1 MPCVDCTSRQRGA
14 AIILALVT
22 VMLAAAIAAAAIGS
36 LGRSID
42 SSTGLQDQSQARLLA
57 RGAADWARNVLADDA
72 MRTTVDHLG
81 EPWAVKVPPTPVGD
95 AEVAG
100 EIQDWSGRFNLN
112 NLAPDGKPDLVAA
125 DQFKRLLEALG
136 VEAGRAIAVGDG
148 LLGWISANPDP
159 GSQTPLSL
167 PAMAS
172 GLQAPLGPIA
182 DIGELRHLD
191 GMDDA
196 LLQRLKEVAVAL
208 PSPSKVNV
216 NMAPPEVLFAITSE
230 LDMNA
235 ARVLSAERE
244 RAWFRDI
251 ADFTARL
258 PRGASVS
265 AAGGLD
271 VRSRHFLVTGRARYG
286 VAVVSMEVLLDRK
299 ETWPEILWQRI
310 P

>member
-1 MPCVDCTSRQRGA
+1 MPCVESVSRQRGT
-14 AIILALVT
+14 AIILAMVT
-22 VMLAAAIAAAAIGS
+22 VMLAAAIAAAVIAS

-42 SSTGLQDQSQARLLA
+42 SRTGLQDQSQARMLA
-57 RGAADWARNVLADDA
+57 RGAADWARNVLADDG

-81 EPWAVKVPPTPVGD
+81 EPWAVKVPPTPVGE

-112 NLAPDGKPDLVAA
+112 NLAPEGKPDLVAA
-125 DQFKRLLEALG
+125 EQFKRLLESLG
-136 VEAGRAIAVGDG
+136 VEGARAATLSDA
-148 LLGWISANPDP
+148 LLGWISGNSDP
-159 GSQTPLSL
+159 GSKTQPSL
-167 PAMAS
+167 PATAD
-172 GLQAPLGPIA
+172 GLQAPLGPLA
-182 DIGELRHLD
+182 DLGELRHLD
-191 GMDDA
+191 GMDEA
-196 LLQRLKEVAVAL
+196 LLLRLEEVAVAL
-208 PSPSKVNV
+208 PSPSKINI
-216 NMAPPEVLFAITSE
+216 NMAPAEVLFALTSD

-235 ARVLSAERE
+235 ARVLTAERE

-258 PRGASVS
+258 PKGASAS
-265 AAGGLD
+265 APGGLD